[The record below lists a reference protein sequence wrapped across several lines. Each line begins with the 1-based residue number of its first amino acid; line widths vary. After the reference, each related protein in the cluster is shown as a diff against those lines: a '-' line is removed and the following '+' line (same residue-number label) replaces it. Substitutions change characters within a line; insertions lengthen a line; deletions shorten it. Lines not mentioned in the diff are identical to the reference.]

1 MARLGDYNIRR
12 IIFAILAVTWMVVIF
27 SFSARPGE
35 ESENQSI
42 KAGMAVCHIFVP
54 GFDNMSEE
62 QQIHMAQTI
71 DYPVRKTAHA
81 MEYALLAGLV
91 LGVVTAVVINIKIC
105 CYISIYSNII
115 CGDR

>member
-42 KAGMAVCHIFVP
+42 KAGMA
-54 GFDNMSEE
+54 
-62 QQIHMAQTI
+62 
-71 DYPVRKTAHA
+71 
-81 MEYALLAGLV
+81 
-91 LGVVTAVVINIKIC
+91 GVSYIC
-105 CYISIYSNII
+105 SGI
-115 CGDR
+115 